1 MSAVTRVAGQTEKF
15 AGGQVPPPSAPVLV
29 RLVMTLMR
37 GPMFKAGYYNLNLFF
52 VFCLSFFILFY
63 FASSQRERQ

>member
-37 GPMFKAGYYNLNLFF
+37 VLFKAG
-52 VFCLSFFILFY
+52 
-63 FASSQRERQ
+63 